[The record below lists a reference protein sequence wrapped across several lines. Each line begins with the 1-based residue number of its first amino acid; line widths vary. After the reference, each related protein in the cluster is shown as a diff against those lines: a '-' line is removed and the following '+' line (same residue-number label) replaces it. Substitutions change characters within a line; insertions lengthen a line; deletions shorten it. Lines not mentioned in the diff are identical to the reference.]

1 MRHQVLDSL
10 LMAKND
16 SDINIRDYD
25 KGDHN
30 KIIQLVSNIIINE
43 FKFKLELDNLDSDLV
58 HIEEH
63 YNKCSGGCFWV
74 AEISNG
80 DTNIGNIKINKN
92 DADND
97 KIIVGTTAVRRL
109 EKFESAA
116 ELKRMY
122 VLKRYRGFGIGQQM
136 LDKAIDFAKSFGYS
150 RVLLDS
156 SHNLIAARRLY
167 LRNGF
172 IDVSRYNDNYRA
184 DVFMEKR
191 L

>member
-1 MRHQVLDSL
+1 
-10 LMAKND
+10 MAKND

-25 KGDHN
+25 KGDHD
-30 KIIQLVSNIIINE
+30 KVIQLVSNIIINE

-63 YNKCSGGCFWV
+63 YNKCGGGCFWV
-74 AEISNG
+74 AEISNC
-80 DTNIGNIKINKN
+80 DTNIGNTKIYKN
-92 DADND
+92 DGDND
-97 KIIVGTTAVRRL
+97 EIIVGTTAIRRL

-122 VLKRYRGFGIGQQM
+122 VLKRYRGFGTGQQM

-156 SHNLIAARRLY
+156 SSNLIAARRLY
-167 LRNGF
+167 FRNGF

-184 DVFMEKR
+184 DVFMEKK

>member
-1 MRHQVLDSL
+1 
-10 LMAKND
+10 MAKND

-109 EKFESAA
+109 EKFESAGRI
-116 ELKRMY
+116 EENVCVKKIPRIWD
-122 VLKRYRGFGIGQQM
+122 R
-136 LDKAIDFAKSFGYS
+136 
-150 RVLLDS
+150 
-156 SHNLIAARRLY
+156 AA
-167 LRNGF
+167 N
-172 IDVSRYNDNYRA
+172 A
-184 DVFMEKR
+184 
-191 L
+191 